1 MAEYIK
7 RFTRKGGGTPKLCIE
22 TTVSQ
27 RVVVNRTREEAGGNL
42 SFSLASAT
50 HQHHFFPAIISIM
63 GRTFSV
69 SQLL

>member
-27 RVVVNRTREEAGGNL
+27 RVVANRTREEAGGNL
-42 SFSLASAT
+42 SFSLA
-50 HQHHFFPAIISIM
+50 
-63 GRTFSV
+63 
-69 SQLL
+69 